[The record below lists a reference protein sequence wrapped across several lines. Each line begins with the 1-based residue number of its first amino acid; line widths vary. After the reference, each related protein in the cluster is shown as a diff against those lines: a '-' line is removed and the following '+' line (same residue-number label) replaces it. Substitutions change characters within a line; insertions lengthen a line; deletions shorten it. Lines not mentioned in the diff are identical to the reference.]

1 MVAVADDPAPA
12 RRPAAGQRRLTF
24 ASVLSVLLIL
34 VPAVVLVAIWLD
46 LRQAWLLTEVSR
58 TIGHDVW
65 QRGGTDAAGG
75 RLSLLADW
83 QLFDRVS
90 RARQLSDLTVLIDV
104 LSWPTLTAWIGPH
117 PSLTPSSVLAAI
129 LAPTLIYGWARQSGL
144 KQPGAAALTGL
155 FLLSPAFLSLIV
167 VYFWPAKKIVLLMT
181 CLALFLAARYAGRR
195 SLSSF
200 GALLCT
206 LYLAN
211 FVDELAPVGYLAVLL
226 IYAPELLVRARWWQR
241 IAVLSVPL
249 LVVASVRWGLPW
261 LYGLVNTA
269 PWSSAAGA
277 QAGVLLARLGDPGF
291 YLIAAQAAARALS
304 INTGVVVHDI
314 TFGVGDALVLAVFVG
329 VVALAATVAARHHD
343 RLLAY
348 RVVASA
354 VAYLA
359 ASAYVSLVESFA
371 WPAYLQF
378 MSGLTFYYRTP
389 VVVLIAVWAGF
400 CWRAFGLAL
409 REPPLRLARIGPGVT
424 AAALVLCVAVATA
437 NVSHFRIINAAVQV
451 VHWFPYT
458 SGQIYAEMRERIP
471 RSHQRTT
478 SIHLELPPDPDAVK
492 RDAVAAMQ
500 RLYGDDWLA
509 SRLGTNVFLAD
520 RNPFVSPDDVVLLVR
535 FHYPGQAFTIEA
547 GAPGGPMSVPGQ

>member
-12 RRPAAGQRRLTF
+12 RRPASWQRWLTLP
-24 ASVLSVLLIL
+24 SELSGLLIL
-34 VPAVVLVAIWLD
+34 VSAVVLVTVWLD

-65 QRGGTDAAGG
+65 QRTGTASAVGP
-75 RLSLLADW
+75 LSLLADW

-90 RARQLSDLTVLIDV
+90 RTRQISDLVVLIDV
-104 LSWPTLTAWIGPH
+104 LSWPTLTAWFGPH

-129 LAPTLIYGWARQSGL
+129 LAPALLYGWARQSGL
-144 KQPGAAALTGL
+144 KQVAASALTCL

-167 VYFWPAKKIVLLMT
+167 VYFWPAKKVVLLMT
-181 CLALFLAARYAGRR
+181 YLALFLAARCAGRK
-195 SLSSF
+195 SLPSF
-200 GALLCT
+200 VALLLT

-211 FVDELAPVGYLAVLL
+211 FVDELAPVSYLAVLL

-249 LVVASVRWGLPW
+249 LVVASVTWGLPW
-261 LYGLVNTA
+261 LYALVNPV
-269 PWSSAAGA
+269 PWSAAAGA
-277 QAGVLLARLGDPGF
+277 QAGVLLARLSDPA
-291 YLIAAQAAARALS
+291 YYVIAAQATARALS
-304 INTGVVVHDI
+304 MNTGIVIQDI
-314 TFGVGDALVLAVFVG
+314 TFSVGDALVLLAFLIVIAV
-329 VVALAATVAARHHD
+329 AATLAVRHHD

-359 ASAYVSLVESFA
+359 ASAYISLVESFA

-389 VVVLIAVWAGF
+389 VVVLIAVSAGF
-400 CWRAFGLAL
+400 CWRAFGMAL
-409 REPPLRLARIGPGVT
+409 GVQRGHWERIASGVT
-424 AAALVLCVAVATA
+424 VAALVLCAVVATA
-437 NVSHFRIINAAVQV
+437 NVSHFRSINVAVQV

-458 SGQIYAEMRERIP
+458 SRQLYAEMRERIP

-500 RLYGDDWLA
+500 RLYGEDWLA

-520 RNPFVSPDDVVLLVR
+520 RNPFVSPDDIVLLVQ

-547 GAPGGPMSVPGQ
+547 GAPGGPMSVPGR